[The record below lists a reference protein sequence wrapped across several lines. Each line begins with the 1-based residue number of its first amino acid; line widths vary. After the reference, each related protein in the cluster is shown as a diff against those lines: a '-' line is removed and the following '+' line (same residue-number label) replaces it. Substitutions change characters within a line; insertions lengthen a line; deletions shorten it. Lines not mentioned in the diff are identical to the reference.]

1 MNGGDK
7 GRHAEQAIVEYLP
20 PTYRPDRFRDDLDEL
35 EADLRTDLDQ
45 AGLLDVCS
53 SSKQNPAVSRSDE
66 TVKVTYRIADDVQ
79 NALEQYVYDQEKKVR
94 SVSGDYIATA
104 FDEYRDGGQVARV
117 RRYYEQLRDGT
128 DIVSE
133 DRVGQ
138 VIDQLN
144 NNLDY
149 PEYCHIKGIRVA
161 VDEALDVHS
170 DDIRDDFADRV
181 IDRLGFVAVE
191 TSDGVYATPERA
203 KQLAQENK
211 TDDDLDW
218 YEMDKKDRVEHLV
231 AALKA
236 RANGSSSAG
245 VDYNQVRDQIFDRH
259 PSNDYCY
266 ELMSLA
272 DEYPGFEYGEHN
284 GKLRL
289 RYNRESDPAE
299 IDDDWVDRA
308 VELIEEFCKE
318 TGLPPNDVEQP
329 ILDNRIVQ
337 ARFPTEYDEVEG
349 PNDQAIENVTE
360 EDRIRVRVAID
371 DSGSNE

>member
-1 MNGGDK
+1 M
-7 GRHAEQAIVEYLP
+7 
-20 PTYRPDRFRDDLDEL
+20 
-35 EADLRTDLDQ
+35 
-45 AGLLDVCS
+45 
-53 SSKQNPAVSRSDE
+53 
-66 TVKVTYRIADDVQ
+66 
-79 NALEQYVYDQEKKVR
+79 
-94 SVSGDYIATA
+94 SGDYIATA